1 MFDSVHV
8 ARLPERLDGVRRPQ
22 QFICERRES
31 GGENMSISE
40 LVLSLEAIDPSLLD
54 RDGVNAALC
63 SVARIHSWLEVK
75 QAHLVRRLKALAE
88 ASACVVPEAD
98 IAAATRTSRG
108 DAERMSKRA
117 DALGALPEIESALST
132 GQLSASHV
140 DALARTM
147 RDLTPEQRTLF
158 AAQGAQHATIAQRST
173 PEQFARYL
181 RREAQRF
188 SKRAGEDRLT
198 QQRKNSGVRWW
209 LDSDTGMWVLRAEL
223 DPETGLIMQGRL
235 ENAVDTLF
243 RSGIPD
249 TCPSGHGQQAHLRGL
264 AFVQLTSHGPH
275 CDNGSGLGERRIDQ
289 PDRRFEV
296 SIVIDLETLRHGLHE
311 HSLIDNGNGADLPVE
326 SYRRMACSAA
336 LIPVVLNS
344 AGVVLDQGREIR
356 LANRAQRRALRA
368 MYATCALP
376 DCTVRSKYCEPHHI
390 VWWQHNGATDLD
402 NLLPLCSRHHHSVHE
417 GGWQL
422 AMGPDRS
429 LTITY
434 PNGEQRITGPPSMAR
449 AQ

>member
-1 MFDSVHV
+1 
-8 ARLPERLDGVRRPQ
+8 
-22 QFICERRES
+22 
-31 GGENMSISE
+31 MSISE

-188 SKRAGEDRLT
+188 SKRAGEDRLI

-223 DPETGLIMQGRL
+223 DPRDRADHAGSARERCRHSVSIRHPRHLPIGSRSTGASSWARVRSTHQPRAALRYRL
-235 ENAVDTLF
+235 WSRRASYRPARPAVRGVHRHRPRNAAAWPARTLTHRQRQRR
-243 RSGIPD
+243 RSSCRVVPPHGLFSGAH
-249 TCPSGHGQQAHLRGL
+249 PSG
-264 AFVQLTSHGPH
+264 
-275 CDNGSGLGERRIDQ
+275 
-289 PDRRFEV
+289 
-296 SIVIDLETLRHGLHE
+296 
-311 HSLIDNGNGADLPVE
+311 
-326 SYRRMACSAA
+326 
-336 LIPVVLNS
+336 
-344 AGVVLDQGREIR
+344 
-356 LANRAQRRALRA
+356 AQ
-368 MYATCALP
+368 
-376 DCTVRSKYCEPHHI
+376 
-390 VWWQHNGATDLD
+390 
-402 NLLPLCSRHHHSVHE
+402 
-417 GGWQL
+417 
-422 AMGPDRS
+422 
-429 LTITY
+429 
-434 PNGEQRITGPPSMAR
+434 
-449 AQ
+449 